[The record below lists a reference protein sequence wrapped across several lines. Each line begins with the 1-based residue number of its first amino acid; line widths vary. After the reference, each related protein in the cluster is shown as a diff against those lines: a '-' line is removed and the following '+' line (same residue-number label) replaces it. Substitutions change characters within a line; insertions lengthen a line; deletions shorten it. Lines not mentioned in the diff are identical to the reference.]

1 MKKLL
6 LLLFALLPVM
16 SFADN
21 VSQEKAQVIAE
32 RFFASSKVM
41 LSNSSSSLPSLRMI
55 WDGESK
61 TTRSESAPAFYV
73 FNNENGKG
81 FVIVSGDDCTTT
93 PILAYS
99 YDQNFS
105 AENMPENVSN
115 WMNGIRSEINNA
127 RENGAKSR
135 TAAMYEHN
143 DRTPI
148 VLLQTALW
156 DQRKPYNS
164 KLPVGYVTGCP
175 ATAISIIMRYHKWPE
190 KGVGVIPES
199 NDKIG
204 SVELGHTYD
213 WDNMP
218 LTYNDM
224 PTDYQKE
231 QVGVLM
237 RDVGAMV
244 RTQYGGG
251 SAGANPEETLP
262 QLMPIYMRYNANTIK
277 SYFKRDFSD
286 SEWHAMLQKELDE
299 KRPILYGGY
308 SSGGGHQFVLDGYA
322 ADNFYHVNWGWS
334 GVSNGYYLLT
344 DMCPPEQGAGGSH
357 STDGFTQKQDAIIGI
372 QPDPENP
379 GGGYFDQIAYK
390 GYPGKPYGI
399 SADVTEFKQNEVFN
413 VTLKEFQNKGSRAFA
428 GKIAIAHYS
437 NNGTLKSIICSKI
450 TDYTNYPQEINDFTE
465 NYYKCTITET
475 IEEGDYIAGVFK
487 YQNPS
492 EWTMIRNGYL
502 MNDKCTEQ
510 IFIKGGDT
518 PVPPVT
524 TNKLKIM
531 VGAGGYITCDGVEIK
546 GTENVEAKANQSFEI
561 LIYPEKGYKLKQVM
575 FGINDVTAMARNN
588 RYVTPKIND
597 NTTLQITFEKAE
609 ITTHNVEIISSEGGK
624 VVYNGEDIVASSKT
638 VEVNSGDQVKLSILP
653 DEGYAIAKL
662 LLNGN
667 DLSSSILDGEF
678 TSPVI
683 TANTKIEVSF
693 EVVSGIKDAQ
703 NNNVKVYGENGIIV
717 IEGAEGMIEVYSIAG
732 AKVAAVEANANVT
745 KISVAGNAYIVR
757 VNGKSFKVIL

>member
-1 MKKLL
+1 MRKI
-6 LLLFALLPVM
+6 LLLFLAFLPTLL
-16 SFADN
+16 FADN

-32 RFFASSKVM
+32 QFFTSSKAQM
-41 LSNSSSSLPSLRMI
+41 RYSSSSMPSLRMI
-55 WDGESK
+55 WNGENDV
-61 TTRSESAPAFYV
+61 TRTQQAPAFYV

-81 FVIVSGDDCTTT
+81 FVIVSGDDCTTS

-99 YDQNFS
+99 FDQNFS
-105 AENMPENVSN
+105 ADDMPDNVSN
-115 WMNGIRSEINNA
+115 WMNGIRSEINEARAKGIASRRNA
-127 RENGAKSR
+127 
-135 TAAMYEHN
+135 MFEHN

-148 VLLQTALW
+148 VRLETALW
-156 DQRKPYNS
+156 DQRSPYNS
-164 KLPVGYVTGCP
+164 QLPMGYVTGCP

-204 SVELGHTYD
+204 AVELGHTYD

-251 SAGANPEETLP
+251 TAGANPEETLP
-262 QLMPIYMRYNANTIK
+262 QLMPIYMRYNAQTIK

-286 SEWHAMLQKELDE
+286 NEWHAILQKELDE

-308 SSGGGHQFVLDGYA
+308 STGGGHQFVLDGYA
-322 ADNFYHVNWGWS
+322 TDNYYHVNWGWS

-344 DMCPPEQGAGGSH
+344 DMCPPEQGAGGSM
-357 STDGFTQKQDAIIGI
+357 SADGFTQKQDAIIGI

-379 GGGYFDQIAYK
+379 GGGHFDQIAYK

-399 SADVTEFKQNEVFN
+399 TADVTEFEINKEFN
-413 VTLKEFQNKGSRAFA
+413 VTLKEYQNKGSRAFA
-428 GKIAIAHYS
+428 GNIAVAHFAYD
-437 NNGTLKSIICSKI
+437 GTMKGIICSKI

-475 IEEGDYIAGVFK
+475 IEDGDYIAGVFK

-502 MNDKCTEQ
+502 MNDKCTEK
-510 IFIKGGDT
+510 IDIKSGDAPAPIDKNILKVMVSKGGY
-518 PVPPVT
+518 V
-524 TNKLKIM
+524 
-531 VGAGGYITCDGVEIK
+531 TCDGQKIE
-546 GTENVEAKANQSFEI
+546 GTVNVEAKPNQSFEI
-561 LIYPEKGYKLKQVM
+561 LIYPEKGYTLKQVM
-575 FGINDVTAMARNN
+575 FGINDVTALAKNN
-588 RYVTPKIND
+588 RYVTPKISE
-597 NTTLQITFEKAE
+597 NTTLQITFEATP
-609 ITTHNVEIISSEGGK
+609 IATHKVEIIAGEGGK
-624 VVYNGEDIVASSKT
+624 VVYDGEDIVASSKDIE
-638 VEVNSGDQVKLSILP
+638 VESGSQVSL
-653 DEGYAIAKL
+653 AIIPNTDYEAKVM
-662 LLNGN
+662 LNGN
-667 DLSSSILDGEF
+667 DVTSNVTDGIY

-683 TANTKIEVSF
+683 TSDTKIEVTF
-693 EVVSGIKDAQ
+693 AVEAGIYDAHT
-703 NNNVKVYGENGIIV
+703 NNVKIYTDNGILV
-717 IEGAEGMIEVYSIAG
+717 IEGAEGTIEVFSTTGTKIRT
-732 AKVAAVEANANVT
+732 VEATPIT
-745 KISVAGNAYIVR
+745 KISIASNAYIIRIADKTLKIV
-757 VNGKSFKVIL
+757 L